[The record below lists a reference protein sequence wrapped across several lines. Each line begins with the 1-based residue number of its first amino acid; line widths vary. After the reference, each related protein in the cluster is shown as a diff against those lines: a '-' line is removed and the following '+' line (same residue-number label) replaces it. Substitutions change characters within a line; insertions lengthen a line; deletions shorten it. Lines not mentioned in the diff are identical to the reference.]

1 VNACCVVVRFVIAD
15 FRNYGERGRHI
26 IRLVALYKC
35 EWLYKITAQAKK
47 KKA

>member
-1 VNACCVVVRFVIAD
+1 VNACCVVVRFIIAD

-26 IRLVALYKC
+26 IRLVALHKFA
-35 EWLYKITAQAKK
+35 WFYKITAQI